1 MIDDKCAIIVRDSA
15 NVTFESLKVYQY
27 YYGICV
33 ENSSVT
39 VFGTTD
45 SFNLRGAIID
55 ANSEIHFVNTSFSNN
70 NSEIL
75 VLNNSDL
82 RLTDVRFELEA
93 QPDRTVYLDSESTDV
108 LFRSVLNPPA
118 LPIIPWENKTL
129 MDIGQFIQL
138 TNMSNDSY
146 ATLEFSYTEYSRSNI
161 TPKAAMDNMH
171 IFKYNGTYNS
181 SSINQSGNETPNDW
195 SGGNWTK
202 LFTYIDP
209 ENMNILLASQINNF
223 SIFAPLGY
231 ETNNTQ
237 DEPIPE
243 DPDPQP
249 RPKPKGG
256 GDSGGGGTPMSP
268 EEADSMQAYLD
279 SLILDFQ
286 IPHNI
291 TLMQGAAGEIEFNL
305 TNIGESN
312 AINLL
317 ISPDVQVGWEYTNY
331 SLPRLNSKESVTET
345 FQIAPYEKTIP
356 GTYFVGVSVYAY
368 YEGEYYEIV
377 TKMLKVFVKPRGD
390 LERLRILEYPPD
402 VVASPFSDM
411 DISFLVQNIG
421 DINLKNVTIK
431 LEDSPCVLDIQGSH
445 DIVSG
450 EIKSFV
456 YRFSFGDENECNYNL
471 KFHNANDKL
480 VGFLPIKFIVKPTSW
495 LDEPVKASILI
506 IILIVWTTITAY
518 VISRKRRI
526 K

>member
-1 MIDDKCAIIVRDSA
+1 
-15 NVTFESLKVYQY
+15 
-27 YYGICV
+27 
-33 ENSSVT
+33 
-39 VFGTTD
+39 
-45 SFNLRGAIID
+45 
-55 ANSEIHFVNTSFSNN
+55 
-70 NSEIL
+70 
-75 VLNNSDL
+75 
-82 RLTDVRFELEA
+82 
-93 QPDRTVYLDSESTDV
+93 
-108 LFRSVLNPPA
+108 
-118 LPIIPWENKTL
+118 
-129 MDIGQFIQL
+129 
-138 TNMSNDSY
+138 
-146 ATLEFSYTEYSRSNI
+146 
-161 TPKAAMDNMH
+161 
-171 IFKYNGTYNS
+171 
-181 SSINQSGNETPNDW
+181 
-195 SGGNWTK
+195 
-202 LFTYIDP
+202 
-209 ENMNILLASQINNF
+209 
-223 SIFAPLGY
+223 
-231 ETNNTQ
+231 
-237 DEPIPE
+237 
-243 DPDPQP
+243 
-249 RPKPKGG
+249 
-256 GDSGGGGTPMSP
+256 MSP